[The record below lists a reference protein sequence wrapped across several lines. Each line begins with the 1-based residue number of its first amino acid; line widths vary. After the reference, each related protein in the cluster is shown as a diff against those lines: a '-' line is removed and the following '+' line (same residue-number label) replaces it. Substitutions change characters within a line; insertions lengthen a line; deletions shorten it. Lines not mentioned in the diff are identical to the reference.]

1 MKFEPHIYI
10 YIDNLQFITKRK
22 RSMVDSPPLQAA
34 ERAGGRLSL
43 FERAGGRLS
52 LLKTKDVL
60 DIIANLAAL

>member
-1 MKFEPHIYI
+1 MCNLNPIYIYI

-34 ERAGGRLSL
+34 EKAGGRLP
-43 FERAGGRLS
+43 

>member
-1 MKFEPHIYI
+1 MCNLNPIYIYIYI
-10 YIDNLQFITKRK
+10 YIDNMQFIIKRK

-34 ERAGGRLSL
+34 
-43 FERAGGRLS
+43 ERAGGRLS